1 MFDWCQLWLN
11 FWFETS
17 FHFADCL
24 NSQKHI
30 CCAVC
35 YFVGGFSVFI
45 MAVEPSP
52 SFNHHHHQALRT
64 NLCWI
69 PWLILRDH
77 NCVDVPGNTQQEP
90 ILPHPVETRSS
101 GSFFLG
107 SDGAKPTSTSW
118 FAVWGPALQPR
129 DDCATEL
136 MGWFSLLV
144 GGVNFIRLSPL
155 WRSDS
160 DSEPMPATVAAPPA
174 LLACFFFAVQVEH
187 FFDLLTSQASRKK
200 SFATKVLCDFNVI
213 FVVDPNNSCNV
224 WLWSFRWRRPWN
236 RWRRNWKDHSERRP
250 LFYSHIALDKYL
262 VCLTRPLG
270 YLWSVRRAVVFRA
283 RRPVFL
289 CILTSMSCHC

>member
-1 MFDWCQLWLN
+1 MTKLVAPKVRFRHTIMFDWCQLWLN

-174 LLACFFFAVQVEH
+174 LLACFFLQFRLNIFLICSHVRHPGRNPLPPRFCVISMWFLLWTQTTLAMFDFDH
-187 FFDLLTSQASRKK
+187 FVDGGHEIGEEEIEKTTAREGHCFIHTLLWTS
-200 SFATKVLCDFNVI
+200 I
-213 FVVDPNNSCNV
+213 
-224 WLWSFRWRRPWN
+224 
-236 RWRRNWKDHSERRP
+236 
-250 LFYSHIALDKYL
+250 
-262 VCLTRPLG
+262 
-270 YLWSVRRAVVFRA
+270 
-283 RRPVFL
+283 
-289 CILTSMSCHC
+289 